1 MVLMAAVKI
10 NDSSKNNV
18 GGKIK

>member
-18 GGKIK
+18 GDKIK